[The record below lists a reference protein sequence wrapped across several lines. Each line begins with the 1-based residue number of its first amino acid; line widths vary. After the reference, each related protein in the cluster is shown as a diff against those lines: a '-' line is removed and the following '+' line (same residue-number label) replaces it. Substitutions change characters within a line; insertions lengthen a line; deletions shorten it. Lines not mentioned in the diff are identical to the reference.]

1 MKSIVEANNMA
12 CNLQPGKLQD
22 SWILKLQQLR
32 VLDVHNQPT
41 KEEVEVW
48 VHFSKQLHIIRNAK
62 AKLVKFLKEHRG
74 ELAEEFVDAMK
85 QNGVDQQVY
94 HSGMIVSNHC
104 MTFCEDGSKI
114 MNNLRK
120 AMQPKFKDA
129 NN

>member
-1 MKSIVEANNMA
+1 M
-12 CNLQPGKLQD
+12 
-22 SWILKLQQLR
+22 
-32 VLDVHNQPT
+32 
-41 KEEVEVW
+41 
-48 VHFSKQLHIIRNAK
+48 
-62 AKLVKFLKEHRG
+62 KFLKEHRG

-104 MTFCEDGSKI
+104 MNFCEDGSKI

-129 NN
+129 NNLTYLSNTSKKLKNIISLWYKMMIVMKSKNAQSDEGIT